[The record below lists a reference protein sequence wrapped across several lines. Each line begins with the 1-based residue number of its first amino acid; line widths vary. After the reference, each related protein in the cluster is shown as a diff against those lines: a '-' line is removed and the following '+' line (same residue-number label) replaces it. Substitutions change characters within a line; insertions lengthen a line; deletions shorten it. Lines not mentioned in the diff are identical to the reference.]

1 MFVSLHQSK
10 TKGSMAHTTESA
22 TDFGFERNIQ
32 KASSILRAI
41 SHPLRLKILNYI
53 SQNRK
58 VNVNS
63 IYSTLHLDQSI
74 TSQQLRILRDA
85 DVVEAERS
93 GKEIYYSLNIER
105 LKAVA
110 ETLQQ
115 HFG

>member
-1 MFVSLHQSK
+1 
-10 TKGSMAHTTESA
+10 MAHTTESA